1 MRLIDADVLRASVL
15 EWENCYNGFSDT
27 YDKARI
33 IDAIDEQPTISP
45 VLRDKENGITYAPV
59 RCGKWVKDDIDK
71 YKCSLC
77 GKGNNYAYS
86 WSIGKGDELQDLY
99 CPNCGAK
106 MED

>member
-1 MRLIDADVLRASVL
+1 MRLIDADALPEYTGYALSAAEVAKAV
-15 EWENCYNGFSDT
+15 EN
-27 YDKARI
+27 A
-33 IDAIDEQPTISP
+33 PTI
-45 VLRDKENGITYAPV
+45 EAEPV
-59 RCGKWVKDDIDK
+59 RRGRWVKDDIDK

-106 MED
+106 MEE

>member
-1 MRLIDADVLRASVL
+1 MRLIDADALPKYTGYALSADEVAKAV
-15 EWENCYNGFSDT
+15 EN
-27 YDKARI
+27 A
-33 IDAIDEQPTISP
+33 PTIEA
-45 VLRDKENGITYAPV
+45 KPV
-59 RCGKWVKDDIDK
+59 RRGKWVKDDIDK

-86 WSIGKGDELQDLY
+86 WSISKGDELQDLY

>member
-1 MRLIDADVLRASVL
+1 MRLIDADALRASVL

-33 IDAIDEQPTISP
+33 IDAIDEQPTI
-45 VLRDKENGITYAPV
+45 EAEPV

-106 MED
+106 MEKQ